1 MIYDLKNR
9 DEKIKK
15 KADLEY
21 TIPFN
26 YYEEIVN
33 IAINDSEI
41 TESLVAVKKKD
52 VKVIEIVCIDLL
64 SNINSI

>member
-26 YYEEIVN
+26 YYEEIIN
-33 IAINDSEI
+33 IAINDSDI